1 MDTSHLFLRD
11 RELTAHANIYNIY
24 HLYLIF
30 VLLFVSENSS
40 LKKGGLKVYDKHLQR
55 YSATFS
61 PNAFISIPY
70 PTRNSHVYFSTMR

>member
-40 LKKGGLKVYDKHLQR
+40 LKKGGLKVYDKHLQKVLCNVLPKCL
-55 YSATFS
+55 YFH
-61 PNAFISIPY
+61 PV
-70 PTRNSHVYFSTMR
+70 SHKE